1 MSEGFTQDE
10 LAVIRRLLPKECAN
24 DARFAGGNVKP
35 DEDCDKRVHIYA
47 NGYTV
52 EITKCEGF
60 WHVTFTASS
69 GNYKDQTLADAICNA
84 KDRFYDKIRDIF
96 RGYDI

>member
-47 NGYTV
+47 NGYVV
-52 EITKCEGF
+52 EITKCSNF
-60 WHVTFTASS
+60 WHVVFSTSS
-69 GNYKDQTLADAICNA
+69 GNFIEKPLSESIANA
-84 KDRFYDKIRDIF
+84 KSRFMDRVKVIQENEK
-96 RGYDI
+96 